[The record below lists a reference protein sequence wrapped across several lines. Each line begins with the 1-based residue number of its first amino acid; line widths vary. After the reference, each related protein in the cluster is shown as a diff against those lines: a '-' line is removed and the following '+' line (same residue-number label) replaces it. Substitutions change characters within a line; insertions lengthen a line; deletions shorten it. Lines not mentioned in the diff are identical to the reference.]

1 MDRKGETRSKI
12 MRRATLAICVALLL
26 TMGLACSS
34 GDRVDDTEGGVIL
47 TVSDFDG
54 LPVRASVNAS
64 DILQV
69 DTIDIDN
76 VPKDPNG
83 TTSTLMDV
91 EMRSYEVV
99 YERVDGGTNNPPP
112 MVQSI
117 FGVVPVGSNTT
128 YDNLVIMT
136 AGQLR
141 NPPLSDLLIENGGV
155 DRETNTQVITVNFR
169 MRFFG
174 RTLAGDDV
182 ATAPIRFDVEFVP

>member
-1 MDRKGETRSKI
+1 